1 VSEPPSSEDLDPY
14 PATTRPTPPQHRY
27 EEGEL
32 KQLLLKLQKQT
43 LGHKIVLKIPH
54 VYAE

>member
-1 VSEPPSSEDLDPY
+1 MITMTEMKKSSKESQ
-14 PATTRPTPPQHRY
+14 AKQRY

-43 LGHKIVLKIPH
+43 LGHKIVLKILH